1 MLPQFNAIV
10 LDVIMV
16 VALLSL
22 IAIGVFKGVKHTL
35 INIGLLIVSLVLG
48 FMPFTNVV
56 KVYIAQLL
64 AKIINIGNNVSYSAE
79 GKIAMS
85 SLYMFMAALI
95 LSLLVYVIARLVK
108 LIIIRVYRKKNGIG
122 RVDLTVLSR
131 VFGGVASFFIHG
143 FLVILLLSVA
153 DNPLVGMDKTL
164 DNSFVTKYVTR
175 VDDIII
181 DACGGN
187 SQNVEANITIL
198 ALKGNVLAKVN
209 ENDIAHFIGMADA
222 LGKQTLAP
230 KSMDMEEVQRVV
242 DNMEHILLLQESLFA
257 GDKGVPLGGYE
268 EMMSLT
274 KDALNKA
281 ISQMSSMHGGAE
293 KIAGIDNAFSVAS
306 KLEKLYGVTLAD
318 KFSEMFIL

>member
-10 LDVIMV
+10 LDVVMV

-35 INIGLLIVSLVLG
+35 INIGLLVVSLVLG
-48 FMPFTNVV
+48 FMPFTNVI
-56 KVYIAQLL
+56 KVYIAELL
-64 AKIINIGNNVSYSAE
+64 GKMINIGNNVSYSAE
-79 GKIAMS
+79 AKIAMS

-95 LSLLVYVIARLVK
+95 FSLLLYVIARLVK
-108 LIIIRVYRKKNGIG
+108 LLIVRLYRKKNGIG
-122 RVDLTVLSR
+122 RIDLTVLSR

-164 DNSFVTKYVTR
+164 DNSFVSKYVTR

-198 ALKGNVLAKVN
+198 AMKGNVLAKVN
-209 ENDIAHFIGMADA
+209 DQDVANFIGMADA
-222 LGKQTLAP
+222 LGKQTIAP
-230 KSMDMEEVQRVV
+230 DSMDLNKVMQTVN
-242 DNMEHILLLQESLFA
+242 NMEYILLVQESLFA
-257 GDKGVPLGGYE
+257 DENGDALGGYE
-268 EMMSLT
+268 DMMALT
-274 KDALNKA
+274 KDAFNKA
-281 ISQMSSMHGGAE
+281 ISQMASMHGDAE
-293 KIAGIDNAFSVAS
+293 KIQGVDNAFNVAN
-306 KLEKLYGVTLAD
+306 KLEKLYGAVLAD
-318 KFSEMFIL
+318 KFSALFIL